1 MTLSL
6 SLIKQTMDAH
16 LGEHVLVTAQAGRRK
31 LIKRHGVLSETFN
44 SVFVVELDKE
54 NSKFER
60 VSYSYTD
67 VLTRNIKIVFDGENS
82 ENVDE
87 AESVSVEN

>member
-54 NSKFER
+54 NSKFEQPP
-60 VSYSYTD
+60 T
-67 VLTRNIKIVFDGENS
+67 IFEPQ
-82 ENVDE
+82 
-87 AESVSVEN
+87 ESLSRFLY